1 VLINTAA
8 GDSVGLAAVPG
19 KSVDFLKTVKEA
31 IKYAK
36 AVKCPMIHLMAG
48 KIPEGAT
55 KDACRT
61 QLVDNLKIAS
71 DLLKDYGMVG
81 TLEPINS
88 KSLPGYF
95 YSTPEE
101 AFSILE
107 EVKAENLYYQC
118 DLFHLETEKGECSKN
133 LSFKLQIRQ
142 HTGKCEKSL

>member
-1 VLINTAA
+1 MNESGLKCVLINTAA
-8 GDSVGLAAVPG
+8 GDTVGLAAVPG

-31 IKYAK
+31 IKYAR
-36 AVKCPMIHLMAG
+36 AVECPMIHLMAG

-118 DLFHLETEKGECSKN
+118 DLFHLETEKGECP
-133 LSFKLQIRQ
+133 
-142 HTGKCEKSL
+142 